1 MFVILKV
8 NCFIK
13 ILLKIMDNNHLYLAT
28 FIFLEW
34 KVIEGVGLVYPKLLY
49 FHFSF
54 VDADLFNFKSTI

>member
-1 MFVILKV
+1 
-8 NCFIK
+8 
-13 ILLKIMDNNHLYLAT
+13 MDNNHLYLAT

-49 FHFSF
+49 FHLSF

>member
-1 MFVILKV
+1 M
-8 NCFIK
+8 N
-13 ILLKIMDNNHLYLAT
+13 NNHLYLPT

-54 VDADLFNFKSTI
+54 SFVDADLFNFKSTI